1 MKKFFYSTGTKVC
14 AFILLL
20 TITFTGVYKLSMIV
34 PDYMKLDNININESR
49 LEANIYSAFSD
60 IFSLMGIKITTGYEN
75 YVEDTDTADTTTV
88 ALSEDTASSPVL
100 SSQMKIVS
108 NNFKYYATD
117 ANGVYTNM
125 SDDESTPFK
134 ENLDAFLVSGNRTSV
149 ESYLQDGGIILIH
162 NNNKLTIYHN
172 YKNGFYFNSIPED
185 EKDFLIFLTPT
196 QSYLNTIQKNIAD
209 AQSEYNLLS
218 NKLKDNLLSLLWYPL
233 AMLILAAYLFAVCG
247 RNGKDKEVHTL
258 AIDNFFEEITGFV
271 GAVIF
276 VIMCIGALFGLDS
289 ISYRGGGSSDNYVH
303 FYILISTSATAACA
317 VLMGVLLS
325 YTRNLKRR
333 EFIKRSFILTLA
345 VRTAKFI
352 FESVKKLQKAA
363 KPSVFSAGIAAA
375 YGIVMVFADNTFI
388 RLIFTVVFLVLF
400 LRSIIGFDD
409 LAHAIKEFSD
419 GNIDYKTNSLQNG
432 IMGDLCRE
440 VDKMG
445 KSMNIALDKQL
456 AAERMK
462 SQLITNVSHD
472 LKTPLTSIINYS
484 ELLGDMEL
492 SPEEAADYVKIIKT
506 KALRLKTLTSDLFDI
521 SKVQSG
527 NETMD
532 LKDIDA
538 GVLITQS
545 LGELDEEIEK
555 SNLTFCTSID
565 DECII
570 KGDGEKLSR
579 VFENIFINA
588 VKYSLGGTRV
598 YVSCEKREPG
608 VHIEVKNISAYPL
621 DFDVTEICERF
632 VRGDESRSTEG
643 NGLGLAIAKSYT
655 ETMGG
660 IFKVI
665 TDGDLFKIVI
675 EFK

>member
-1 MKKFFYSTGTKVC
+1 MKKFFYSTVTKVC
-14 AFILLL
+14 AFILLWA
-20 TITFTGVYKLSMIV
+20 ITFTGVYKLSMIV
-34 PDYMKLDNININESR
+34 PDYLKLNNVNINENR

-60 IFSLMGIKITTGYEN
+60 IFSLMDIKITTGYEN
-75 YVEDTDTADTTTV
+75 YEDTYAAEDSTS
-88 ALSEDTASSPVL
+88 LSDESITLPVL

-117 ANGVYTNM
+117 NNGVYTNM
-125 SDDESTPFK
+125 SDDESVPFK

-162 NNNKLTIYHN
+162 NDKKLTIYHN
-172 YKNGFYFNSIPED
+172 YKNGFYFDSIPEN

-289 ISYRGGGSSDNYVH
+289 ISYRGGGSDNYVL
-303 FYILISTSATAACA
+303 FYILISASATTACA

-325 YTRNLKRR
+325 YARNLKRH
-333 EFIKRSFILTLA
+333 EFVKRSFILNLA
-345 VRTAKFI
+345 VRIVKFI
-352 FESVKKLQKAA
+352 LESAKKLQKAA
-363 KPSVFSAGIAAA
+363 KPSILSAGIAAA
-375 YGIVMVFADNTFI
+375 YGIVMVFADSTFI

-400 LRSIIGFDD
+400 LRAIIGFDD

-555 SNLTFCTSID
+555 SNLTFCTNID

-588 VKYSLGGTRV
+588 VKYSLSGTRV
-598 YVSCEKREPG
+598 YVSCEKRELG

-621 DFDVTEICERF
+621 DFDAAEICERF

-655 ETMGG
+655 EAMGG
-660 IFKVI
+660 TFKVI
-665 TDGDLFKIVI
+665 TDGDLFKTVI
-675 EFK
+675 DFK